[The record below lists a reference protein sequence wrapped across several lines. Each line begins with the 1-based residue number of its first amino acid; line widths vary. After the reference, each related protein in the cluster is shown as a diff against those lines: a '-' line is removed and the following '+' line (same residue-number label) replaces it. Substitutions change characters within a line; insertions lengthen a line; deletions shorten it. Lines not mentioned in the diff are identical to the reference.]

1 MNRYGKRCVLYPR
14 VSTEMQ
20 VDGYSLEGQKNMLT
34 RFADRE
40 EMIVVDTYEDAGKS
54 GKSIEGRPA
63 FQKMLRD
70 IEDGLD
76 IDYILVYKLSRFG
89 RNAADILNSLELV
102 QSYGVNLICIEEGI
116 DSSQTSG
123 KLLISVLSAV
133 AEIERENIIEQTM
146 NGRRE
151 KARQGGWNGGFA
163 PYGYTLEDNKLM
175 IEETEAV
182 AIRKIFELYTSSEIG
197 LGGIANQLNLQGIRK
212 IPRQNGTL
220 EDWTGHFIKLILDN
234 PVYCGKIA
242 YGRRT
247 KEKVKGTKN
256 DYQMKR
262 NDDYILTEGQHKGIV
277 SEEVWEKAHAKRLR
291 TGVKQPSKIGRDRV
305 HLLSGLLKCPVCG
318 SPMYTNKH
326 AWTNKDGTYKEIY
339 YYVCSRNRMVR
350 GKHCEYKA
358 MLKKTDIEPMVI
370 EAIREIVR
378 NEEYAQAIKK
388 RIGVQIDTKAVD
400 KELEGYQAKLKEVDL
415 NKTRLE
421 REIDS
426 LPADAKYRERKLH
439 DMTLRLD
446 SLYDVIVELEEKIE
460 DARLR
465 RDAIKQQAITLENI
479 YKIMVN
485 FDCVYNIINDEEKRN
500 VVTALIKEIEI
511 YRNDESEYPLK
522 RIGLNFP
529 VFKDGGE
536 VTELLWDKGNTVDA
550 YYFLNM
556 LMNRDEISLMH
567 SILVERLALVLLRHV
582 MDEKPELLVGMR
594 NTANVV
600 EVLEKRGEFE
610 KFVSDTA
617 LFYDIGKLNYLELIL
632 LQNRRLEPEEM
643 ELLREHS
650 REGYEMLKKLNFDP
664 ELCDVALGH
673 HKSYDGKHGYPAN
686 FDHTA
691 SSARFM
697 IDLFR
702 ICDRMEA
709 ATDEIGR
716 VYRQNRGIEAFWEE
730 LKLGAGYL
738 YQPQLVEMILN
749 DDGLRGEL
757 SYLCSGG
764 RMAVYYSAYHDF
776 VGGRVEKKP
785 NVGAGAF
792 AEAELLHQEQ
802 AGTANMLLANIQ
814 EENRGQRQVLAS
826 LAKSTILLARIC
838 LDEDHVYLVHHID
851 DPVLEG
857 LQEGTFQEFADSIVN
872 QCVHPDDL
880 QQVKRLRDYGVLGE
894 RLMSMDGSFELE
906 IRVWTKDHYRWM
918 RLQFVMAEEK
928 NGSPQVVVLS
938 VRDIDTVK
946 KQQEQLKEAMEFAQ
960 EQAERANR
968 AKSIFLS
975 NMSHDIRT
983 PMNAI
988 MGMTRIASENIG
1000 EPERVMDC
1008 LGKIEQASGHLL
1020 KLINEVLNMS
1030 KIESGR
1036 MELIEKPILI
1046 HSVVDNVLM
1055 LLQDN
1060 IEKKKMTLQV
1070 DMDRLPE
1077 ESVYGDA
1084 TRILEILLNL
1094 ASNAVKYTP
1103 EGGTIRFLAE
1113 KREEIG
1119 SDQIY
1124 RFVVQDN
1131 GIGMSKEF
1139 LEKLFEPFAR
1149 EQKVAD
1155 GKFEG
1160 TGLGMSITKAFV
1172 EMMGGDIRVDSKEG
1186 EGTTFEV
1193 LLRFKKAEAAVVEEL
1208 GKVWTMDECR
1218 GRFAQNRLL
1227 LAEDNELN
1235 REILK
1240 ELIRETGISIEEAV
1254 NGKEAVR
1261 LVQNNPEDYFD
1272 LVFMDVQMPE
1282 MDGYEAVGRI
1292 RQYEKKLKRKH
1303 LPIIALTA
1311 NVFAED
1317 SERALRAGMDAHM
1330 GKPVEVPQLLATMM
1344 HWIG

>member
-40 EMIVVDTYEDAGKS
+40 EMIIVDTYEDAGKS

-536 VTELLWDKGNTVDA
+536 VTELLWDKGNTVD
-550 YYFLNM
+550 
-556 LMNRDEISLMH
+556 R
-567 SILVERLALVLLRHV
+567 
-582 MDEKPELLVGMR
+582 
-594 NTANVV
+594 
-600 EVLEKRGEFE
+600 
-610 KFVSDTA
+610 
-617 LFYDIGKLNYLELIL
+617 
-632 LQNRRLEPEEM
+632 
-643 ELLREHS
+643 
-650 REGYEMLKKLNFDP
+650 
-664 ELCDVALGH
+664 VALLTACGW
-673 HKSYDGKHGYPAN
+673 SVESEPVGTQEVQIPDT
-686 FDHTA
+686 FD
-691 SSARFM
+691 
-697 IDLFR
+697 
-702 ICDRMEA
+702 E
-709 ATDEIGR
+709 
-716 VYRQNRGIEAFWEE
+716 VY
-730 LKLGAGYL
+730 
-738 YQPQLVEMILN
+738 
-749 DDGLRGEL
+749 
-757 SYLCSGG
+757 
-764 RMAVYYSAYHDF
+764 
-776 VGGRVEKKP
+776 
-785 NVGAGAF
+785 
-792 AEAELLHQEQ
+792 EQ
-802 AGTANMLLANIQ
+802 
-814 EENRGQRQVLAS
+814 
-826 LAKSTILLARIC
+826 
-838 LDEDHVYLVHHID
+838 Y
-851 DPVLEG
+851 
-857 LQEGTFQEFADSIVN
+857 
-872 QCVHPDDL
+872 
-880 QQVKRLRDYGVLGE
+880 
-894 RLMSMDGSFELE
+894 
-906 IRVWTKDHYRWM
+906 
-918 RLQFVMAEEK
+918 
-928 NGSPQVVVLS
+928 
-938 VRDIDTVK
+938 
-946 KQQEQLKEAMEFAQ
+946 
-960 EQAERANR
+960 
-968 AKSIFLS
+968 
-975 NMSHDIRT
+975 
-983 PMNAI
+983 NAI
-988 MGMTRIASENIG
+988 QQAQGLDLT
-1000 EPERVMDC
+1000 PYQ
-1008 LGKIEQASGHLL
+1008 GKRA
-1020 KLINEVLNMS
+1020 
-1030 KIESGR
+1030 
-1036 MELIEKPILI
+1036 
-1046 HSVVDNVLM
+1046 M
-1055 LLQDN
+1055 L
-1060 IEKKKMTLQV
+1060 
-1070 DMDRLPE
+1070 
-1077 ESVYGDA
+1077 
-1084 TRILEILLNL
+1084 
-1094 ASNAVKYTP
+1094 YT
-1103 EGGTIRFLAE
+1103 
-1113 KREEIG
+1113 
-1119 SDQIY
+1119 Y
-1124 RFVVQDN
+1124 
-1131 GIGMSKEF
+1131 
-1139 LEKLFEPFAR
+1139 
-1149 EQKVAD
+1149 
-1155 GKFEG
+1155 
-1160 TGLGMSITKAFV
+1160 
-1172 EMMGGDIRVDSKEG
+1172 
-1186 EGTTFEV
+1186 
-1193 LLRFKKAEAAVVEEL
+1193 
-1208 GKVWTMDECR
+1208 
-1218 GRFAQNRLL
+1218 
-1227 LAEDNELN
+1227 
-1235 REILK
+1235 
-1240 ELIRETGISIEEAV
+1240 
-1254 NGKEAVR
+1254 
-1261 LVQNNPEDYFD
+1261 
-1272 LVFMDVQMPE
+1272 
-1282 MDGYEAVGRI
+1282 
-1292 RQYEKKLKRKH
+1292 
-1303 LPIIALTA
+1303 ALTA
-1311 NVFAED
+1311 YPTGEQGVTANLLVRRNRLIAADITSAQTDGFVHGLLD
-1317 SERALRAGMDAHM
+1317 M
-1330 GKPVEVPQLLATMM
+1330 PQT
-1344 HWIG
+1344 

>member
-400 KELEGYQAKLKEVDL
+400 KELEGYQVKLKEVDL

-536 VTELLWDKGNTVDA
+536 VTELLWDKGNTVETCCGTEAFKVFLRENNYAPVVWNKVFKREVLKSAEGLFLFEKNTTLGEDEKWLAEVFCGRETSVCFIAKPLYYWRRRDSSATHTEKDGITKNNLDSIRVQEELLEAVKGLQDA
-550 YYFLNM
+550 ELEE
-556 LMNRDEISLMH
+556 LLKW
-567 SILVERLALVLLRHV
+567 RLYLAV
-582 MDEKPELLVGMR
+582 MD
-594 NTANVV
+594 VV
-600 EVLEKRGEFE
+600 RKCYKRR
-610 KFVSDTA
+610 DTENFRCYYQK
-617 LFYDIGKLNYLELIL
+617 LKQIGKVRTFGESGTEKI
-632 LQNRRLEPEEM
+632 RRLVW
-643 ELLREHS
+643 S
-650 REGYEMLKKLNFDP
+650 
-664 ELCDVALGH
+664 V
-673 HKSYDGKHGYPAN
+673 
-686 FDHTA
+686 
-691 SSARFM
+691 
-697 IDLFR
+697 LFR
-702 ICDRMEA
+702 L
-709 ATDEIGR
+709 R
-716 VYRQNRGIEAFWEE
+716 V
-730 LKLGAGYL
+730 L
-738 YQPQLVEMILN
+738 
-749 DDGLRGEL
+749 
-757 SYLCSGG
+757 
-764 RMAVYYSAYHDF
+764 
-776 VGGRVEKKP
+776 
-785 NVGAGAF
+785 
-792 AEAELLHQEQ
+792 
-802 AGTANMLLANIQ
+802 
-814 EENRGQRQVLAS
+814 
-826 LAKSTILLARIC
+826 
-838 LDEDHVYLVHHID
+838 
-851 DPVLEG
+851 
-857 LQEGTFQEFADSIVN
+857 
-872 QCVHPDDL
+872 
-880 QQVKRLRDYGVLGE
+880 
-894 RLMSMDGSFELE
+894 
-906 IRVWTKDHYRWM
+906 
-918 RLQFVMAEEK
+918 
-928 NGSPQVVVLS
+928 
-938 VRDIDTVK
+938 
-946 KQQEQLKEAMEFAQ
+946 
-960 EQAERANR
+960 
-968 AKSIFLS
+968 
-975 NMSHDIRT
+975 
-983 PMNAI
+983 
-988 MGMTRIASENIG
+988 
-1000 EPERVMDC
+1000 
-1008 LGKIEQASGHLL
+1008 
-1020 KLINEVLNMS
+1020 
-1030 KIESGR
+1030 
-1036 MELIEKPILI
+1036 
-1046 HSVVDNVLM
+1046 
-1055 LLQDN
+1055 
-1060 IEKKKMTLQV
+1060 
-1070 DMDRLPE
+1070 
-1077 ESVYGDA
+1077 
-1084 TRILEILLNL
+1084 
-1094 ASNAVKYTP
+1094 
-1103 EGGTIRFLAE
+1103 
-1113 KREEIG
+1113 
-1119 SDQIY
+1119 
-1124 RFVVQDN
+1124 
-1131 GIGMSKEF
+1131 
-1139 LEKLFEPFAR
+1139 
-1149 EQKVAD
+1149 
-1155 GKFEG
+1155 
-1160 TGLGMSITKAFV
+1160 
-1172 EMMGGDIRVDSKEG
+1172 
-1186 EGTTFEV
+1186 
-1193 LLRFKKAEAAVVEEL
+1193 
-1208 GKVWTMDECR
+1208 
-1218 GRFAQNRLL
+1218 
-1227 LAEDNELN
+1227 
-1235 REILK
+1235 
-1240 ELIRETGISIEEAV
+1240 
-1254 NGKEAVR
+1254 
-1261 LVQNNPEDYFD
+1261 
-1272 LVFMDVQMPE
+1272 
-1282 MDGYEAVGRI
+1282 
-1292 RQYEKKLKRKH
+1292 
-1303 LPIIALTA
+1303 
-1311 NVFAED
+1311 
-1317 SERALRAGMDAHM
+1317 
-1330 GKPVEVPQLLATMM
+1330 
-1344 HWIG
+1344 

>member
-277 SEEVWEKAHAKRLR
+277 SEEIWEKAHAKRLR

-460 DARLR
+460 DARFR

-536 VTELLWDKGNTVDA
+536 VTELLWDKGNTVETCA
-550 YYFLNM
+550 VRQLAI
-556 LMNRDEISLMH
+556 LSSAAQCVREGG
-567 SILVERLALVLLRHV
+567 ILVYSTCTFSTEENEGVVQKFLESH
-582 MDEKPELLVGMR
+582 PEF
-594 NTANVV
+594 
-600 EVLEKRGEFE
+600 VLEKPNVTFGRPAYGVDAVRIFPMDGGEGHFAARFRRVAPCE
-610 KFVSDTA
+610 ERFAPFSFKPDRETQAHAEELYTSLFTDAPGRFQRVRDRVILLPNELPDIAGLSVLRAGVEFGEAKKNRIEPAHGIFMASRAENCRSVLHLTSNDPA
-617 LFYDIGKLNYLELIL
+617 LF
-632 LQNRRLEPEEM
+632 
-643 ELLREHS
+643 
-650 REGYEMLKKLNFDP
+650 
-664 ELCDVALGH
+664 
-673 HKSYDGKHGYPAN
+673 
-686 FDHTA
+686 
-691 SSARFM
+691 
-697 IDLFR
+697 
-702 ICDRMEA
+702 
-709 ATDEIGR
+709 
-716 VYRQNRGIEAFWEE
+716 AF
-730 LKLGAGYL
+730 
-738 YQPQLVEMILN
+738 
-749 DDGLRGEL
+749 LRGEEIP
-757 SYLCSGG
+757 
-764 RMAVYYSAYHDF
+764 A
-776 VGGRVEKKP
+776 
-785 NVGAGAF
+785 
-792 AEAELLHQEQ
+792 
-802 AGTANMLLANIQ
+802 
-814 EENRGQRQVLAS
+814 
-826 LAKSTILLARIC
+826 
-838 LDEDHVYLVHHID
+838 
-851 DPVLEG
+851 EG
-857 LQEGTFQEFADSIVN
+857 LSGYTAVAADGIVTGFGKASN
-872 QCVHPDDL
+872 
-880 QQVKRLRDYGVLGE
+880 GVL
-894 RLMSMDGSFELE
+894 
-906 IRVWTKDHYRWM
+906 
-918 RLQFVMAEEK
+918 K
-928 NGSPQVVVLS
+928 NRYPKGL
-938 VRDIDTVK
+938 
-946 KQQEQLKEAMEFAQ
+946 
-960 EQAERANR
+960 
-968 AKSIFLS
+968 
-975 NMSHDIRT
+975 RT
-983 PMNAI
+983 
-988 MGMTRIASENIG
+988 
-1000 EPERVMDC
+1000 
-1008 LGKIEQASGHLL
+1008 HL
-1020 KLINEVLNMS
+1020 
-1030 KIESGR
+1030 
-1036 MELIEKPILI
+1036 
-1046 HSVVDNVLM
+1046 
-1055 LLQDN
+1055 
-1060 IEKKKMTLQV
+1060 
-1070 DMDRLPE
+1070 
-1077 ESVYGDA
+1077 
-1084 TRILEILLNL
+1084 
-1094 ASNAVKYTP
+1094 
-1103 EGGTIRFLAE
+1103 
-1113 KREEIG
+1113 
-1119 SDQIY
+1119 
-1124 RFVVQDN
+1124 
-1131 GIGMSKEF
+1131 
-1139 LEKLFEPFAR
+1139 
-1149 EQKVAD
+1149 
-1155 GKFEG
+1155 
-1160 TGLGMSITKAFV
+1160 
-1172 EMMGGDIRVDSKEG
+1172 
-1186 EGTTFEV
+1186 
-1193 LLRFKKAEAAVVEEL
+1193 
-1208 GKVWTMDECR
+1208 
-1218 GRFAQNRLL
+1218 
-1227 LAEDNELN
+1227 
-1235 REILK
+1235 
-1240 ELIRETGISIEEAV
+1240 
-1254 NGKEAVR
+1254 
-1261 LVQNNPEDYFD
+1261 
-1272 LVFMDVQMPE
+1272 
-1282 MDGYEAVGRI
+1282 
-1292 RQYEKKLKRKH
+1292 
-1303 LPIIALTA
+1303 
-1311 NVFAED
+1311 
-1317 SERALRAGMDAHM
+1317 
-1330 GKPVEVPQLLATMM
+1330 
-1344 HWIG
+1344 

>member
-277 SEEVWEKAHAKRLR
+277 SEEIWEKAHAKRLR

-460 DARLR
+460 DARFR

-550 YYFLNM
+550 VLVLHRERDGWRVQRM
-556 LMNRDEISLMH
+556 MHRMGRPLMEPMIWSATSGKPFGRSRLKKPIRTLIDDYIRTVANATIALEFDTTPQKYILGVTDDQYDAIVSDKFKQYVGSLLAATSNPETGENPVFGQLAQGSLSPHVEKMRMTATQFAAATGLTVTDVGIINDANPT
-567 SILVERLALVLLRHV
+567 SSDAILAQSQTLVLLAQQLNTGNGDALRTIAC
-582 MDEKPELLVGMR
+582 MAQAIAQNKTLDELTEEESGIMAHFKNPAMPSVAV
-594 NTANVV
+594 TADAAI
-600 EVLEKRGEFE
+600 KI
-610 KFVSDTA
+610 A
-617 LFYDIGKLNYLELIL
+617 
-632 LQNRRLEPEEM
+632 
-643 ELLREHS
+643 
-650 REGYEMLKKLNFDP
+650 
-664 ELCDVALGH
+664 
-673 HKSYDGKHGYPAN
+673 
-686 FDHTA
+686 
-691 SSARFM
+691 SAR
-697 IDLFR
+697 
-702 ICDRMEA
+702 
-709 ATDEIGR
+709 
-716 VYRQNRGIEAFWEE
+716 
-730 LKLGAGYL
+730 
-738 YQPQLVEMILN
+738 
-749 DDGLRGEL
+749 
-757 SYLCSGG
+757 
-764 RMAVYYSAYHDF
+764 
-776 VGGRVEKKP
+776 
-785 NVGAGAF
+785 
-792 AEAELLHQEQ
+792 
-802 AGTANMLLANIQ
+802 
-814 EENRGQRQVLAS
+814 
-826 LAKSTILLARIC
+826 
-838 LDEDHVYLVHHID
+838 
-851 DPVLEG
+851 
-857 LQEGTFQEFADSIVN
+857 QEFASTDTFLEMIGFDQADIRRIKSQEQRVRG
-872 QCVHPDDL
+872 
-880 QQVKRLRDYGVLGE
+880 QQL
-894 RLMSMDGSFELE
+894 LMELNDE
-906 IRVWTKDHYRWM
+906 
-918 RLQFVMAEEK
+918 A
-928 NGSPQVVVLS
+928 
-938 VRDIDTVK
+938 DTV
-946 KQQEQLKEAMEFAQ
+946 
-960 EQAERANR
+960 
-968 AKSIFLS
+968 
-975 NMSHDIRT
+975 
-983 PMNAI
+983 
-988 MGMTRIASENIG
+988 
-1000 EPERVMDC
+1000 
-1008 LGKIEQASGHLL
+1008 
-1020 KLINEVLNMS
+1020 
-1030 KIESGR
+1030 ES
-1036 MELIEKPILI
+1036 M
-1046 HSVVDNVLM
+1046 
-1055 LLQDN
+1055 
-1060 IEKKKMTLQV
+1060 
-1070 DMDRLPE
+1070 
-1077 ESVYGDA
+1077 A
-1084 TRILEILLNL
+1084 
-1094 ASNAVKYTP
+1094 
-1103 EGGTIRFLAE
+1103 
-1113 KREEIG
+1113 
-1119 SDQIY
+1119 
-1124 RFVVQDN
+1124 
-1131 GIGMSKEF
+1131 
-1139 LEKLFEPFAR
+1139 
-1149 EQKVAD
+1149 
-1155 GKFEG
+1155 
-1160 TGLGMSITKAFV
+1160 
-1172 EMMGGDIRVDSKEG
+1172 
-1186 EGTTFEV
+1186 
-1193 LLRFKKAEAAVVEEL
+1193 
-1208 GKVWTMDECR
+1208 
-1218 GRFAQNRLL
+1218 
-1227 LAEDNELN
+1227 
-1235 REILK
+1235 
-1240 ELIRETGISIEEAV
+1240 
-1254 NGKEAVR
+1254 
-1261 LVQNNPEDYFD
+1261 
-1272 LVFMDVQMPE
+1272 
-1282 MDGYEAVGRI
+1282 
-1292 RQYEKKLKRKH
+1292 
-1303 LPIIALTA
+1303 
-1311 NVFAED
+1311 
-1317 SERALRAGMDAHM
+1317 
-1330 GKPVEVPQLLATMM
+1330 
-1344 HWIG
+1344 